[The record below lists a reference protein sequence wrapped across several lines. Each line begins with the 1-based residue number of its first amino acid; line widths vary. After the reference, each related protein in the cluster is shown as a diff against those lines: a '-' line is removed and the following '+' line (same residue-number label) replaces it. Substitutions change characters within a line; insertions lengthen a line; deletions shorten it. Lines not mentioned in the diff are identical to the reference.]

1 MNMIRLRPRNA
12 SSMSATA
19 EDILTSADAGGRVI
33 RGSALRA
40 GAGVAGSLVGVVTAA
55 LLLRHLGVAESGR
68 YVTVTSLLA
77 IAVAVA
83 DIGLNVSGSR
93 WLALRAPA
101 ERGALI
107 ANLLGQRLLVMPLA
121 LLVVVAFTIVAGYPS
136 RMVIGALRAG
146 A

>member
-1 MNMIRLRPRNA
+1 
-12 SSMSATA
+12 MSATA

-40 GAGVAGSLVGVVTAA
+40 GAGIAGSLVGVITAA

-107 ANLLGQRLLVMPLA
+107 AHLLAQRLLVMPLA
-121 LLVVVAFTIVAGYPS
+121 IFAVVAVAIVAGAAL
-136 RMVIGALRAG
+136 RFGIGALL
-146 A
+146 